1 MEALEKGMDV
11 PSWKYTRALDLHFP
25 PWVGSI

>member
-1 MEALEKGMDV
+1 MEALEDGMNV

-25 PWVGSI
+25 PWVGSV